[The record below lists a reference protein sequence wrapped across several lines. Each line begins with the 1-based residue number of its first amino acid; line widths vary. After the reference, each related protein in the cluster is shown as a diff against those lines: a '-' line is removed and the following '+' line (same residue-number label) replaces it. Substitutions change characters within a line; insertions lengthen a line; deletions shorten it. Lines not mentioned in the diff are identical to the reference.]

1 MSYGNTKTES
11 KLKIHKKG
19 TQLPHSV
26 ATTVKLLIQT
36 SYERTTVMKANE
48 DSYEYSALSSCLQ
61 VAIFQSGGLNSKFT
75 VTCPSDYEN
84 EQKMF

>member
-1 MSYGNTKTES
+1 
-11 KLKIHKKG
+11 
-19 TQLPHSV
+19 
-26 ATTVKLLIQT
+26 
-36 SYERTTVMKANE
+36 MKANE